1 LAQLALTLLVTWFI
15 VSRVGLSVAE
25 LRALESGSWTP
36 RVLPLAASI
45 VALAAG
51 YVVSAAIWA
60 RIVEDL
66 GGPRLPLRNSVP
78 VYMVANLG
86 RYIPGKLW
94 QIAGLAALSARLGV
108 PMAVSTAAAVVG
120 QAAALLAATSVG
132 ALALLS
138 APDPYPTWGGL
149 ALGAIV
155 VLLALGA
162 VPAVYRS
169 ALGAWFRIARA
180 ERPEA
185 LSKPRG
191 FQWFAGYVVNWA
203 LYAGAFWLLTRAF
216 GLAGPPLA
224 IASAFAAAYVLGY
237 LLLFA
242 PAGLGPREGFLIL
255 FLSPYFGPGPAGMI
269 AIVARVWTTV
279 VEVLPAAAFWTLGS
293 WKRGLDE
300 R

>member
-1 LAQLALTLLVTWFI
+1 
-15 VSRVGLSVAE
+15 VGLSVAE
-25 LRALESGSWTP
+25 LRALESARWTP
-36 RVLPLAASI
+36 NFLPLVSSI

-66 GGPRLPLRNSVP
+66 GGPRLPLRKSVP

-108 PMAVSTAAAVVG
+108 PVAVSTAAAIAG
-120 QAAALLAATSVG
+120 QGAALLAATSVG
-132 ALALLS
+132 AFALLS

-149 ALGAIV
+149 ALGVIV
-155 VLLALGA
+155 VLLAVGT
-162 VPAVYRS
+162 VPAVYQS
-169 ALGAWFRIARA
+169 ALGAWFRLARA

-191 FQWFAGYVVNWA
+191 FHWFVAYVVNWVV
-203 LYAGAFWLLTRAF
+203 YAGAFWLLAMAF
-216 GLAGPPLA
+216 DLAGPPLA
-224 IASAFAAAYVLGY
+224 VASAFAAAYVLGY

-269 AIVARVWTTV
+269 AIVARIWTTA

-293 WKRGLDE
+293 WKRGGDE